1 MARESSLPLRRI
13 SIWRRLNNLSLQSSH
28 AIRREDVP
36 ISDILRYGQGRGM
49 DTHKPKP
56 AHGWRDLLKE
66 IGIIVI
72 GVVIALGAE
81 QAVESLHWMY
91 QVEAGEAALKEAFV
105 READNMALR
114 KVQSDCITQRLSFL
128 SQTVERASDSG
139 QLPALGTIGHP
150 PYTPW
155 TIGAWDALVANDT
168 VSHLPRKKML
178 GYIQIAQR
186 TAVLSGMSDRENDQ
200 WTILDSMV
208 GPGRRLSDVEA
219 EQLRMTLAQAAESN
233 RLMQRTSGRLWEL
246 VKATGLVES
255 SEFDDAM
262 KRATHGKAS
271 AAVCR
276 PMAASP
282 STAGGRA
289 HE

>member
-1 MARESSLPLRRI
+1 M
-13 SIWRRLNNLSLQSSH
+13 
-28 AIRREDVP
+28 
-36 ISDILRYGQGRGM
+36 DIHR
-49 DTHKPKP
+49 PKP
-56 AHGWRDLLKE
+56 VHGWRELLKE

-81 QAVESLHWMY
+81 QAVESIHWMY
-91 QVEAGEAALKEAFV
+91 QVDTGDAALKEAFV
-105 READNMALR
+105 REVDNMALR
-114 KVQSDCITQRLSFL
+114 KAQSDCIAQRLSFL
-128 SQTVERASDSG
+128 SQMVERASDKG
-139 QLPALGTIGHP
+139 QLPALGAIGHP

-168 VSHLPRKKML
+168 VSHLPRQKML
-178 GYIQIAQR
+178 AYVQIAQR

-246 VKATGLVES
+246 VKATGLVEP

-271 AAVCR
+271 AAICR
-276 PMAASP
+276 PMTIPSSAA
-282 STAGGRA
+282 GRGT
-289 HE
+289 HG